1 MASVAPSSP
10 VMAAQ
15 APDPFGIRPSS
26 AAFLIVDMQ
35 NDFVRVGAAM
45 EVPDTRATIEPIRAV
60 TRLFRAARRPVVY
73 TRFVAGP
80 QPTLLWTWSPQISP
94 PQNSCRIG
102 FRRYYEDIR
111 AERETIAII
120 DELPV
125 EPGDYVVDK
134 YWYGAFFRTSLHD
147 ILQGEGVDTVAIAG
161 TVTQL
166 CVEDTTRGAFHHGYK
181 TVLLSDCVSSFAPD
195 LHAATLK
202 NHAMKFGMVMDSRE
216 LARRM
221 SKG

>member
-1 MASVAPSSP
+1 
-10 VMAAQ
+10 MAAQ
-15 APDPFGIRPSS
+15 TTDPFEIRLAS
-26 AAFLIVDMQ
+26 AAFIIVDMQ
-35 NDFVRVGAAM
+35 NDFVRVGAPM
-45 EVPDTRATIEPIRAV
+45 EVPDTRATIEPIRTV
-60 TRLFRAARRPVVY
+60 TRLFRAAKRPVIY

-80 QPTLLWTWSPQISP
+80 QETLLWTWSPQIRA
-94 PQNSCRIG
+94 PQSSCRIG
-102 FRRYYEDIR
+102 VCRYYEDIR
-111 AERETIAII
+111 AERKVIAVI
-120 DELPV
+120 DELTV

-134 YWYGAFFRTSLHD
+134 YWYGAFFRTNLHD

-181 TVLLSDCVSSFAPD
+181 TVILSDCVSSFVPD

-216 LARRM
+216 LARRV
-221 SKG
+221 SPT